1 MGSVKSI
8 TKEILRTLGKAV
20 MRLISNAASVNRR
33 GLKRGITMGKEFLL
47 TGKNVAVIDTFYNQL
62 WDVYD
67 CMTTSIRFQ
76 DINRHLDKYKPDAFI
91 YCMNNELTEDIE
103 NMSDLKK
110 KLVRIGVPVILIG
123 AVEETDSFQKITY
136 NAADLI
142 INKPLTSDKIQSA
155 IDSFFGSREAD
166 SIRVM
171 REIEKEAEAERKK
184 HILVVD
190 DDPMMLKV
198 IKENLH
204 EKYDVATAKGGQIA
218 YKFLEKRG
226 TDLILMDYEMPG
238 ETGPEVVR
246 KIRQMPNCAN
256 IPCVFLSGISDKEK
270 LAKAVA
276 VKPQGYLLKPIDRN
290 KLIEKI
296 SSLIG

>member
-1 MGSVKSI
+1 MG
-8 TKEILRTLGKAV
+8 R
-20 MRLISNAASVNRR
+20 
-33 GLKRGITMGKEFLL
+33 EFLL
-47 TGKNVAVIDTFYNQL
+47 TGKNVTVIDTFYNQL

-76 DINRHLDKYKPDAFI
+76 DINRHLDKFRPDAFV
-91 YCMNNELTEDIE
+91 YCMNNELSEDIA
-103 NMSDLKK
+103 NMSELKK
-110 KLVRIGVPVILIG
+110 KLIRIGVPVILIG
-123 AVEETDSFQKITY
+123 STDETDNFQRATY
-136 NAADLI
+136 NAADLV
-142 INKPLTSDKIQSA
+142 INKPLTSDKIQGA
-155 IDSFFGSREAD
+155 IDTFFAKRDDES
-166 SIRVM
+166 SRVM
-171 REIEKEAEAERKK
+171 RELEKESEVDRKK
-184 HILVVD
+184 HVLVVD

-238 ETGPEVVR
+238 ETGPEVIR
-246 KIRQMPNCAN
+246 KIRSMPNCAN
-256 IPCVFLSGISDKEK
+256 IPCVFLSGVSDKEK

-296 SSLIG
+296 ASLIG

>member
-1 MGSVKSI
+1 MLFAYTVCNYRRLRLPETGACGIDYI
-8 TKEILRTLGKAV
+8 TLARK
-20 MRLISNAASVNRR
+20 
-33 GLKRGITMGKEFLL
+33 GITMGREFLL

-76 DINRHLDKYKPDAFI
+76 DINRHLDKYKPEAFI
-91 YCMNNELTEDIE
+91 YCMNNELSEDIE
-103 NMSDLKK
+103 NMSELKK
-110 KLVRIGVPVILIG
+110 KLIRMGVPVIIIG
-123 AVEETDSFQKITY
+123 AAEETESFQRTTY
-136 NAADLI
+136 NAADLV
-142 INKPLTSDKIQSA
+142 INKPLTSDKIQTA
-155 IDSFFGSREAD
+155 IDSFFNTRD
-166 SIRVM
+166 SESTRVM
-171 REIEKEAEAERKK
+171 RELEKESELNRKK

-204 EKYDVATAKGGQIA
+204 EKYDVATAKGGMIA

-238 ETGPEVVR
+238 ETGPEVIMNIR
-246 KIRQMPNCAN
+246 KMPNCAN
-256 IPCVFLSGISDKEK
+256 IPCVFLSGVSDKEK

-276 VKPQGYLLKPIDRN
+276 ARPQGYLLKPIDRN

-296 SSLIG
+296 ASIIG

>member
-1 MGSVKSI
+1 MG
-8 TKEILRTLGKAV
+8 R
-20 MRLISNAASVNRR
+20 
-33 GLKRGITMGKEFLL
+33 EFLL
-47 TGKNVAVIDTFYNQL
+47 TGKNTAVIDTFYNQL

-67 CMTTSIRFQ
+67 CMTTSMRFQ
-76 DINRHLDKYKPDAFI
+76 DINRHIDKYQFDAFI
-91 YCMNNELTEDIE
+91 YCMNNEYTEDIE
-103 NMSDLKK
+103 NMSELKK
-110 KLVRIGVPVILIG
+110 KLVRVGVPLFIIG
-123 AVEETDSFQKITY
+123 STDETDSFQRSTSG
-136 NAADLI
+136 AADLI
-142 INKPLTSDKIQSA
+142 INKPLSNEKIQAS
-155 IDSFFGSREAD
+155 IESFMSSREAD
-166 SIRVM
+166 SMRLIR
-171 REIEKEAEAERKK
+171 EAEKEVELGRKK

-238 ETGPEVVR
+238 ETGPEVIR

-290 KLIEKI
+290 KLMEKI
-296 SSLIG
+296 ASLIG